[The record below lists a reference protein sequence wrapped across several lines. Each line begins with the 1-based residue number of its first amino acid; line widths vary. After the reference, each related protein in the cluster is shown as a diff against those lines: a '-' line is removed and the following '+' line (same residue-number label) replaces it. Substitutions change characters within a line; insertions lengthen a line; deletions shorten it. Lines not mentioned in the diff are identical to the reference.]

1 MRFDF
6 VTLFPELIE
15 SSVKTG
21 LFGRAIEHGI
31 VSVRWRNPREHTTD
45 RHGTVDDTPYGG
57 GSGMV
62 MMPGPVL
69 DAIEHLDREAGDGPR
84 AHRVLLTPQG
94 TVFTQAIAERLS
106 RLPSVMWICGRYEGI
121 DARVCEHVDEELSL
135 GDFVL
140 NGGEV
145 AALAMTE
152 AVARLI
158 PGVLG
163 NQASV
168 VEESHSSDGL
178 LEYPQYTRPR
188 EFRGVAV
195 PEVLLSGNHARIA
208 AWRREQSL
216 LRTQAR
222 RPDKL
227 DHVTLTDEEHARLR
241 KTERQD
247 KPT

>member
-1 MRFDF
+1 VRFDF

-21 LFGRAIEHGI
+21 LFGRAVEHGI
-31 VSVRWRNPREHTTD
+31 VGVRWKNPREFTTD

-62 MMPGPVL
+62 MMAGPVI
-69 DAIEHLDREAGDGPR
+69 DAIEQLDREAPDSTR
-84 AHRVLLTPQG
+84 ARRILLTPQG
-94 TVFTQAIAERLS
+94 TVFTQAVAERLS
-106 RLPSVMWICGRYEGI
+106 KLPAVMWICGRYEGI

-195 PEVLLSGNHARIA
+195 PDVLLSGNHARIA

-227 DHVTLTDEEHARLR
+227 ADVTLSDQ
-241 KTERQD
+241 ERALLSTVGREG

>member
-15 SSVKTG
+15 ASVGSG
-21 LFGRAIEHGI
+21 LFGRALNQGL
-31 VSVRWRNPREHTTD
+31 VSVRCKNPRDFTTD

-62 MMPGPVL
+62 MMPGPIL
-69 DAIEHLDREAGDGPR
+69 DAIESLDQDAPSAVR
-84 AHRVLLTPQG
+84 AHRILLTPQG
-94 TVFTQAIAERLS
+94 QVFTQSVAERLS
-106 RLPSVMWICGRYEGI
+106 ALPALLWICGRYEGI
-121 DARVCEHVDEELSL
+121 DARVADYVDEELSL

-163 NQASV
+163 NAASIV
-168 VEESHSSDGL
+168 DESHSDGL

-188 EFRGVAV
+188 EFRGAAV
-195 PEVLLSGNHARIA
+195 PDVLLSGNHPEIAR
-208 AWRREQSL
+208 WRREQSL

-222 RPDKL
+222 RPEKL
-227 DHVTLTDEEHARLR
+227 LDAPLSTA
-241 KTERQD
+241 EREMLAQAQQRRG
-247 KPT
+247 KA

>member
-1 MRFDF
+1 MRFEF

-15 SSVKTG
+15 ASVKTG
-21 LFGRAIEHGI
+21 LFGRAVNQGLLG
-31 VSVRWRNPREHTTD
+31 VRWQNPRDFTTD

-62 MMPGPVL
+62 MMPGPIL
-69 DAIEHLDREAGDGPR
+69 DAIEALDRDNPAVP
-84 AHRVLLTPQG
+84 AHRILLTPQG
-94 TVFTQAIAERLS
+94 QVFTQQIAQRLS
-106 RLPSVMWICGRYEGI
+106 TLPAVMWICGRYEGI
-121 DARVCEHVDEELSL
+121 DARVNRHVHEELSL

-163 NQASV
+163 NQASI
-168 VEESHSSDGL
+168 VEESHSDGL

-188 EFRGVAV
+188 EFRGDVV
-195 PEVLLSGNHARIA
+195 PDVLLSGNHGQIAR
-208 AWRREQSL
+208 WRREQSL

-222 RPDKL
+222 RPEKL
-227 DHVTLTDEEHARLR
+227 AEAVLTDA
-241 KTERQD
+241 ERALLA
-247 KPT
+247 KAKGSP